1 MLNIVLAA
9 LPILGKLIPEG
20 KAGDIIAAGSKVA
33 QEVFGTTSES
43 EIAAKIATD
52 PTLAERFKAKL
63 EAETEA
69 LQANF
74 ADVQNARQQTIALAT
89 QGSNIAWA
97 PVLVSLL
104 VVLLFGAM
112 GAGLMFRQ
120 VPDSQISIV
129 VFTTLSTG
137 FGMVLQ
143 YWLGSSAG
151 SARSGDTI
159 RYIAQQAATPTPGQV
174 LGRMAGAAITEA
186 AKR

>member
-1 MLNIVLAA
+1 MLNIILAA

-20 KAGDIIAAGSKVA
+20 RAGDILAAGSKVA
-33 QEVFGTTSES
+33 QEVFGTISET
-43 EIAAKIATD
+43 EIAAQIAAD
-52 PTLAERFKAKL
+52 PPLADQFKAKL
-63 EAETEA
+63 EAETAA
-69 LQANF
+69 LQASF
-74 ADVQNARQQTIALAT
+74 ADIQNARQQTIALAA
-89 QGSNIAWA
+89 QGSQIAWA

-104 VVLLFGAM
+104 VVILFGAM

-159 RYIAQQAATPTPGQV
+159 RYIAQQATTPTPGQV
-174 LGRMAGAAITEA
+174 LGRVAGAVINEA
-186 AKR
+186 VKR